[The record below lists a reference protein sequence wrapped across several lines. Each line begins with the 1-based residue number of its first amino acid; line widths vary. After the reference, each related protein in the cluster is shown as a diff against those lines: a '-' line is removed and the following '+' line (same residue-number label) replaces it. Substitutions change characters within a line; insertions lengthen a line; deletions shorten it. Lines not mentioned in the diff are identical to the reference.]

1 MQMEDVLKVMT
12 PDIYQR
18 LVTAVE
24 LGKWPDGVA
33 LTSEQKDN
41 ALQMV
46 LLWQSRHNA
55 EADHMSINQ
64 QGEIEIKS
72 KQALKQRFA
81 ASAESIAVLK
91 PQDE

>member
-1 MQMEDVLKVMT
+1 MPMEDVLKVMS
-12 PDIYQR
+12 PEIYQR

-33 LTSEQKDN
+33 LTPEQKDN

-81 ASAESIAVLK
+81 ASATSIAVLK